1 MNRLV
6 TSFILLLLLSLCS
19 LPGARAQQTFSA
31 RIIDAANHE
40 PLPFAHIYV
49 GEGQGAVTNYEGV
62 FSVVAKPDDV
72 LKISYIGYTSQHIRA
87 AELPA
92 VVRLKAVTTQMR
104 EVTVLPI
111 QPLLVRASKKLR
123 DEYKRYRNERSTFFL
138 RMREDYFLD
147 STTWA
152 GHKAQMIEAFVKGTA
167 VGNLRQPVAVT
178 GYRSGW
184 VPEQLAGSGYQWVQ
198 SSVMM
203 LGNEIHL
210 VNRGIITPLHPKAS
224 KKYYDKYYYIT
235 YTSFTDEDGQRFLRI
250 NFRRYDDVKKPII
263 TGTLIM
269 NHETLE
275 PVSFDGVINNTTF
288 LLNVDE
294 YKTLESIRPKI
305 HIDYTHR
312 RGFTEVNNLFARN
325 ALSKMD
331 QRYTLVNVG
340 DIDLPSGVLVND
352 NNMWTA
358 IDSAGFDS
366 DFWAQHETIARTADE
381 QALFSLKRSADQET
395 FEIPPLDF
403 LSEGKKEARAKA
415 LKERQRRDS
424 IAMSRLRGVL
434 VIDSLTRKSIPF
446 AEISVKGKGRTMSNL
461 QAFFLT
467 DVEPDDTL
475 FIKAHGYETKCLA
488 AHEMQRIVRL
498 KPWAK
503 DPRKLS
509 VNIEEIL
516 TAIGNKL
523 IDEKNLCNAK
533 QDTFFF
539 RRIRIIDRDTMM
551 NEAVIEAASAL
562 TVSRPRVING
572 QCFLALHNDSISEED
587 IVSASS
593 GRRDSMLIQMLT
605 NDELSSDELSKSR
618 NLLRETAGKSFKKMA
633 DKSGDFHKPFVPI
646 VGTGRDRHYRRHYDL
661 SAEPLCDSQGHR
673 YLRIRFNKKV
683 NWRYPVVVGTMLID
697 LDSLHVLSF
706 DGALDGKVAVTS
718 RGYRDHGGVTFRP
731 SASIYYDFRHDR
743 GFTEVWHAG
752 FHTTS
757 SLLFRTYSE
766 EWYLL
771 MNCSGQ
777 PIPEHQALHRTV
789 LRMYDEEQ
797 LSTHH
802 PIPLDS
808 LVPPLITFDIFSEK
822 ADWRWIM

>member
-1 MNRLV
+1 MNRHIA
-6 TSFILLLLLSLCS
+6 SFILFLLSLC
-19 LPGARAQQTFSA
+19 PVMDAWAQQSFSA
-31 RIIDAANHE
+31 RIIDAASKE
-40 PLPFAHIYV
+40 PLPFAHVYV
-49 GEGQGAVTNYEGV
+49 GEGQGTVTNYEGV
-62 FSVVAKPDDV
+62 FSVMAEPDDV
-72 LKISYIGYTSQHIRA
+72 LKISYIGYATQRIRA
-87 AELPA
+87 SELPA
-92 VVRLKAVTTQMR
+92 TIRMKALTTQMR

-111 QPLLVRASKKLR
+111 QPLLVRASKKLAA
-123 DEYKRYRNERSTFFL
+123 EYKQFRNVQSTFFL

-147 STTWA
+147 SATWA
-152 GHKAQMIEAFVKGTA
+152 GHKAQMIEAFLKGYA

-184 VPEQLAGSGYQWVQ
+184 VPEQLWGSGYQWVQ
-198 SSVMM
+198 TGVMM
-203 LGNEIHL
+203 MGDEIHL
-210 VNRGIITPLHPKAS
+210 VDRIITPLHPKAS

-235 YTSFTDEDGQRFLRI
+235 YSSFTDEDGQKLMRI

-275 PVSFDGVINNTTF
+275 PLSFDGVINNVTF

-294 YKTLESIRPKI
+294 YKALESIRPKI
-305 HIDYTHR
+305 HIEYTHR
-312 RGFTEVNNLFARN
+312 RGFTEVTNLFARN

-340 DIDLPSGVLVND
+340 DIELPSGVLVND

-366 DFWAQHETIARTADE
+366 DFWAQHETVARTADE
-381 QALFSLKRSADQET
+381 KALFSLKRTADQDA
-395 FEIPPLDF
+395 FGIPPLDF
-403 LSEGKKEARAKA
+403 QPDGKKEAREKA

-434 VIDSLTRKSIPF
+434 IIDSLTRKSIPF

-461 QAFFLT
+461 QAFFLA

-475 FIKAHGYETKCLA
+475 FIKANGYETKCLA
-488 AHEMQRIVRL
+488 AHEMERIVRL

-516 TAIGNKL
+516 TEIGNK
-523 IDEKNLCNAK
+523 IIEEKKLCNDK
-533 QDTFFF
+533 QDSFFF

-551 NEAVIEAASAL
+551 NEAMIEAASAL
-562 TVSRPRVING
+562 TVSNPRVIDG

-593 GRRDSMLIQMLT
+593 VRRDSMLIQMLT
-605 NDELSSDELSKSR
+605 NDELTSDEVSKSR
-618 NLLRETAGKSFKKMA
+618 NLLRETAGKSFSKMA
-633 DKSGDFHKPFVPI
+633 DKSGDFRKPFVPI
-646 VGTGRDRHYRRHYDL
+646 IGTGRDRHYRRHYNL

-673 YLRIRFNKKV
+673 YLRIRFNKKT
-683 NWRYPVVVGTMLID
+683 NWRYPVIVGTMVID

-718 RGYRDHGGVTFRP
+718 RGHRDHGGVTFRP
-731 SASIYYDFRHDR
+731 SASIYYDFRHDH

-752 FHTTS
+752 FHTIS
-757 SLLFRTYSE
+757 SLLLRNYAE

-777 PIPEHQALHRTV
+777 PIPEHQRLNRSV

-797 LSTHH
+797 LSKHH
-802 PIPLDS
+802 PLPLDS
-808 LVPPLITFDIFSEK
+808 LIPALITFDIFSEK